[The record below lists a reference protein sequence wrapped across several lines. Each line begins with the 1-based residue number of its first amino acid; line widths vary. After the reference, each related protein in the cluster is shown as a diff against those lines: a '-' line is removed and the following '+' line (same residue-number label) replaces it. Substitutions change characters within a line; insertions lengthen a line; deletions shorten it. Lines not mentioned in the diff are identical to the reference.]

1 MDLLNAGL
9 KPVPLSEK
17 EGPIFRSL
25 KIFFQ
30 GHRLF
35 KRIANCDDHGRE
47 NNLGRF
53 LFTAPVVYRLRRSA
67 WKSNSTPGK
76 VSRVDTLPPPIEAG
90 DSSSWFSDRCHGF
103 IHGLPQF
110 PQAWIRPCHYLFAGS
125 CCFLQYLPYQSF
137 AFQSLIENVDCGID
151 ISIMLRFAMRA
162 FPVPYPEIFDGPIL
176 ISASGTCLR

>member
-1 MDLLNAGL
+1 MRKTFHFFPFFKKN
-9 KPVPLSEK
+9 EK
-17 EGPIFRSL
+17 IS
-25 KIFFQ
+25 I
-30 GHRLF
+30 
-35 KRIANCDDHGRE
+35 
-47 NNLGRF
+47 
-53 LFTAPVVYRLRRSA
+53 
-67 WKSNSTPGK
+67 
-76 VSRVDTLPPPIEAG
+76 DTLPPPIEAG

-176 ISASGTCLR
+176 ISASGTCLRWREPSVYNDQLFLMPRALVFQLPPDFPEIRIRDRFGQPLVF

>member
-1 MDLLNAGL
+1 ML
-9 KPVPLSEK
+9 P
-17 EGPIFRSL
+17 
-25 KIFFQ
+25 
-30 GHRLF
+30 
-35 KRIANCDDHGRE
+35 
-47 NNLGRF
+47 LGRTVMRVISEEKLDQSKRPKPYLASF
-53 LFTAPVVYRLRRSA
+53 SLD
-67 WKSNSTPGK
+67 W
-76 VSRVDTLPPPIEAG
+76 VDTLPPPIEAG